1 MNYTNNLNQ
10 VMFDLETNYGLKS
23 LVDFCKTNPR
33 LGDNEKQR
41 EINSWLTILNYF
53 IKQYKRATNENDEV
67 YTQEIESIFNNVFWY
82 TPTQFRNDIGLL
94 ILENAKE
101 VGIDVG
107 LDISNIGSPQ
117 MVLNVIN

>member
-1 MNYTNNLNQ
+1 
-10 VMFDLETNYGLKS
+10 MFDLETNYGLKS

-101 VGIDVG
+101 VGIDVCI
-107 LDISNIGSPQ
+107 DFYDMSNPL
-117 MVLNVIN
+117 MKLNVID